1 MRALG
6 AKAVLLLLY
15 SASPNKVYS
24 ASLQFCPPALNSD
37 ADFSFVLQADAAVL
51 PGGLL
56 EEPPLYAIA
65 LLVSPDGGI
74 LWDKTCG

>member
-1 MRALG
+1 MLKAALF
-6 AKAVLLLLY
+6 LFF

-37 ADFSFVLQADAAVL
+37 ADFTFVLQIVPPAVL
-51 PGGLL
+51 PGLGGLL
-56 EEPPLYAIA
+56 EEPPLYAVA